1 MVFESDEKK
10 SLQNLVKSCLL
21 EINSLKM
28 DLASV
33 EMQKVNLENEKIQ
46 FHHDEAVSQL
56 QDNLSNKENE
66 LLKLKTNFQAEIND
80 LHASINA
87 KNEEINVK
95 NKIILDNEQVISH
108 QDFKI
113 RKLTDFDNNIKSVRT
128 SLQEDITYIRSSLQK
143 LLNNFEIE
151 DNISDDK
158 SIVKSKI
165 IDEKDYEIKELSQ
178 NLEESKIKII
188 KLQNQLASKDSFIE
202 LKGELANTKQELSQ
216 KTEAL
221 NSLNQNSVS
230 KDDYNQLLQQLQDL
244 RELIKTKDLTIQDLN
259 EYKTKFDNLEKEFDD
274 FKQNTTMYNEN
285 YNNPQNEIEG
295 SLSDYVTVTEYDKL
309 RKENILKDEKIY
321 RLEKINDLL
330 SELEDNQKNNNPSNA
345 DLENQRLKQEI
356 QQKDED
362 IKKLEEIQD
371 LYNKLIIPPKDDL
384 TSFQS
389 QVFNLIPDEPLN
401 SNEIYKYIQ
410 NVAFDKVS
418 FESIENILKKLV
430 RKGYLTSS
438 NVNDEIVYTKVHDND
453 SYYKE

>member
-28 DLASV
+28 DLAFV
-33 EMQKVNLENEKIQ
+33 EKQKVNLENEKIQ
-46 FHHDEAVSQL
+46 FHHDEAVSHL

-188 KLQNQLASKDSFIE
+188 KLQNQLASKDSYIE

-438 NVNDEIVYTKVHDND
+438 NVNDEIVYTKVHDNN
-453 SYYKE
+453 SSYKE

>member
-28 DLASV
+28 DLAFV
-33 EMQKVNLENEKIQ
+33 EKQKVNLENEKIQ

-274 FKQNTTMYNEN
+274 FKQNTTMYNET
-285 YNNPQNEIEG
+285 YNKPQNEIEG

-345 DLENQRLKQEI
+345 DLENQQLKQEI

-453 SYYKE
+453 SSYKE

>member
-46 FHHDEAVSQL
+46 FQHDEAVSQL

-151 DNISDDK
+151 DTISDEK
-158 SIVKSKI
+158 SNVKSKI

-178 NLEESKIKII
+178 NLEESKIKIL

-221 NSLNQNSVS
+221 NSLNQHSVS
-230 KDDYNQLLQQLQDL
+230 KDDYNQLLQQVQDL

-274 FKQNTTMYNEN
+274 FKQNTTIYTEN

-295 SLSDYVTVTEYDKL
+295 SHSDYVTITEYDKL

-330 SELEDNQKNNNPSNA
+330 SELEDNQKKNNPSNV
-345 DLENQRLKQEI
+345 DIENQQLKQEI

-401 SNEIYKYIQ
+401 SNEIYNYIQ

-438 NVNDEIVYTKVHDND
+438 NVGDEIVYTKVPDND
-453 SYYKE
+453 SSNKK

>member
-46 FHHDEAVSQL
+46 FQHDEAVSQL

-151 DNISDDK
+151 DTISDEK
-158 SIVKSKI
+158 SNVKSKI

-178 NLEESKIKII
+178 NLEESKIKIL

-221 NSLNQNSVS
+221 NS
-230 KDDYNQLLQQLQDL
+230 
-244 RELIKTKDLTIQDLN
+244 TIQDLN

-274 FKQNTTMYNEN
+274 FKQNTTIYTEN

-295 SLSDYVTVTEYDKL
+295 SHSDYVTITEYDKL

-330 SELEDNQKNNNPSNA
+330 SELEDNQKKNNPSNV
-345 DLENQRLKQEI
+345 DIENQQLKQEI

-438 NVNDEIVYTKVHDND
+438 NVGDEIVYTKVPDND
-453 SYYKE
+453 SSNKK